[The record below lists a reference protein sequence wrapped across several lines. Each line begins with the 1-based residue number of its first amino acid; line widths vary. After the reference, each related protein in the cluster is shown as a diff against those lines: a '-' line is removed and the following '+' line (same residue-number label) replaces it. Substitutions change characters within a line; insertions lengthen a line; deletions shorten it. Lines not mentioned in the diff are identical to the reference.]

1 MSSQVTFVELRQQEY
16 DLWLT
21 LNRLTDALR
30 SADSPTATQSLL
42 DAIAEQQ
49 AELTRVEEQLIVAQ
63 QERNPQRGLLLAV
76 RESTPAPVTRGGSVT
91 RGSATTGLEATVR
104 LKMAHVPTAIYHLLN
119 SSDHPLITCEI
130 KNTSSQTRRVCVTS
144 YIDGYTA
151 HAIDTVEIGP
161 GQQWIITQLPT
172 LFPERIRDLNEL
184 TRAMLNVLV
193 DDLDG
198 KVELHKTEPLWLLS
212 QNSAPLYV
220 RDPTTGAWNN
230 LTRYLGAFVTPNA
243 PSIMSFLRK
252 AAARHPQQQLFGYQT
267 DRAVEPQVRAIFD
280 ALQADAH
287 ITYVNSTVTFNP
299 EQSARTQ
306 RVRLPRQSLGEQQA
320 NCIDGV
326 LLFASLLE
334 AASLNPALI
343 IIPGH
348 ALVGWETDKQS
359 GQWDY
364 LETTKVGEGN
374 FEDACAL
381 GRQKAATFERLA
393 TTTNNPMTF
402 TRWSVRNLRTEY
414 GVTPLE

>member
-1 MSSQVTFVELRQQEY
+1 MSSPSTLVELRRQEY
-16 DLWLT
+16 DLRLT
-21 LNRLTDALR
+21 LNRLTDALFAAER
-30 SADSPTATQSLL
+30 PIAAPTLL

-49 AELTRVEEQLIVAQ
+49 AQLMLVEQQLIAWQ
-63 QERNPQRGLLLAV
+63 QRNPQRGVLLALH
-76 RESTPAPVTRGGSVT
+76 ETAPDPVTRSGSTT
-91 RGSATTGLEATVR
+91 RGVATTGLEATVR
-104 LKMAHVPTAIYHLLN
+104 LTMAHVPTAIYHLLN

-130 KNTSSQTRRVCVTS
+130 TNSSSQIRRICVTS
-144 YIDGYTA
+144 YIEGYTA
-151 HAIDTVEIGP
+151 HAIETVEIAP

-184 TRAMLNVLV
+184 TRAMLNILV

-220 RDPTTGAWNN
+220 RDPATGAWND
-230 LTRYLGAFVTPNA
+230 LTRYLGAFVTPNE

-252 AAARHPQQQLFGYQT
+252 AAARHPQRQLFGYQP
-267 DRAVEPQVRAIFD
+267 DHPVEPQVRAIFE
-280 ALQADAH
+280 ALQADAN
-287 ITYVNSTVTFNP
+287 ITYVNSTINFNP

-306 RVRLPRQSLGEQQA
+306 RVRLPRQSLSEQQA

-334 AASLNPALI
+334 AASLNPALV

-364 LETTKVGEGN
+364 LETTKVGEGS
-374 FEDACAL
+374 FEEACAL
-381 GRQKAATFERLA
+381 GRQTAATFERLA
-393 TTTNNPMTF
+393 TKSSNSLAF
-402 TRWSVRNLRTEY
+402 TRWPLRNLRTEY